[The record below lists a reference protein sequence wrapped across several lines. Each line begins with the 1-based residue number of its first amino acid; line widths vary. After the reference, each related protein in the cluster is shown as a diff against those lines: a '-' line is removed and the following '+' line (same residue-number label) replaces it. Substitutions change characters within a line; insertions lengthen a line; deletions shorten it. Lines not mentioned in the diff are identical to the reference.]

1 MLQIENLQGPEEIQT
16 ASRSLLYQFLARAFR
31 FPDKAFYED
40 IQTGAFHAELLRICA
55 GLPYEMPVTNGSGLE
70 PVSVNYENFE
80 AEYIRIFDVGTGGP
94 PCPLY
99 GGEYQGGRMKV
110 MEELVRFYNHFG
122 LTLSQQQRELP
133 DHVTVELEFMHFLTF
148 KETLALHHRQDRS
161 PYLRAQR
168 DFVARH
174 LGKWLP
180 LLARR
185 LQAQKPVLSVAEGAL
200 PFFAGLVA
208 LAGEFLQRERDY
220 LVVALEGLNG

>member
-1 MLQIENLQGPEEIQT
+1 
-16 ASRSLLYQFLARAFR
+16 
-31 FPDKAFYED
+31 
-40 IQTGAFHAELLRICA
+40 
-55 GLPYEMPVTNGSGLE
+55 
-70 PVSVNYENFE
+70 
-80 AEYIRIFDVGTGGP
+80 
-94 PCPLY
+94 
-99 GGEYQGGRMKV
+99 

-148 KETLALHHRQDRS
+148 KETLALHHRQDCS

-185 LQAQKPVLSVAEGAL
+185 LQAQSPL